1 MIRRA
6 GPEDMADVLEIRRV
20 VFIVGQ
26 DVPEHEERDGKDE
39 EAIHL
44 IARHDGKAVGT
55 ARILLI
61 DGVGKIGRVAV
72 LDEMRG
78 KGLGRDIMKAALDEL
93 RREGVSKAKLAA
105 QTHALGFYEALG
117 FVAEGPEFMDA
128 GIPHRDM
135 TLVL

>member
-1 MIRRA
+1 M
-6 GPEDMADVLEIRRV
+6 DDVLEIRRI

-26 DVPEHEERDGKDE
+26 DVPEHEERDGKDAD
-39 EAIHL
+39 AIHL
-44 IARHDGKAVGT
+44 IAHLDGKPVGT
-55 ARILLI
+55 ARLLLM

-78 KGLGRDIMKAALDEL
+78 YGMGKAIMIAALDEL
-93 RREGVSKAKLAA
+93 RREGMTKAKLAA

-135 TLVL
+135 TLIL

>member
-6 GPEDMADVLEIRRV
+6 GAEDMAEIFEIRRV

-26 DVPEHEERDGKDE
+26 NVPEHEERDGKDDD
-39 EAIHL
+39 AIHL
-44 IARHDGKAVGT
+44 IARHDGRAVGT
-55 ARILLI
+55 ARILLL

-78 KGLGRDIMKAALDEL
+78 KGMGRDLMMAALDEL
-93 RREGVSKAKLAA
+93 RKEGVPKAKLAA

-117 FVAEGPEFMDA
+117 FEAYGPEFMDA

-135 TLVL
+135 TLAL

>member
-6 GPEDMADVLEIRRV
+6 GPEDMADVLEVRRV

-26 DVPEHEERDGKDE
+26 DVPEHEERDGKDD

-44 IARHDGKAVGT
+44 IAHDDGKAVGT
-55 ARILLI
+55 ARILLL

-72 LDEMRG
+72 LDEQRG
-78 KGLGRDIMKAALDEL
+78 RGLGKEIMLAALAEL
-93 RREGVSKAKLAA
+93 RREGVGRAKLAA

-128 GIPHRDM
+128 GIPHRNMLLD
-135 TLVL
+135 L